1 MTTMT
6 AAKGPA
12 AVGLSDSSGMVP
24 PPPAKLRRRP
34 ALIVAALALV
44 LVGALVSA
52 WAYTSLG
59 NTQEVVVA
67 RVDVAGGQ
75 IITADDLQV
84 VRVGVDPSVKVVAA
98 NQAGSLVGQR
108 AAVNLQAGQLLVPG
122 SVTQQVFP
130 QAGMSAVGLSLTPG
144 QLPSEPLQVGDRVR
158 VVSTPGAQGDV
169 NPATLTVFEGIVVAV
184 SPREANGSTDVTVQ
198 VVQSVA
204 AELAARSATGK
215 VALVVDSRVR

>member
-6 AAKGPA
+6 AAKGSA
-12 AVGLSDSSGMVP
+12 AVGLSDSSGIVP

-98 NQAGSLVGQR
+98 NQ
-108 AAVNLQAGQLLVPG
+108 
-122 SVTQQVFP
+122 
-130 QAGMSAVGLSLTPG
+130 
-144 QLPSEPLQVGDRVR
+144 
-158 VVSTPGAQGDV
+158 
-169 NPATLTVFEGIVVAV
+169 
-184 SPREANGSTDVTVQ
+184 
-198 VVQSVA
+198 
-204 AELAARSATGK
+204 
-215 VALVVDSRVR
+215 

>member
-1 MTTMT
+1 M
-6 AAKGPA
+6 
-12 AVGLSDSSGMVP
+12 GLSDSSGMVP
-24 PPPAKLRRRP
+24 PPPARLRRRP
-34 ALIVAALALV
+34 ALIVASLALV

-130 QAGMSAVGLSLTPG
+130 EAGMSEVGLSLTAG
-144 QLPSEPLQVGDRVR
+144 QLPSEQLRVGDRVR

-169 NPATLTVFEGIVVAV
+169 NPATLVVFDGVVVAV
-184 SPREANGSTDVTVQ
+184 SSRDANGATAVTVQ
-198 VVQSVA
+198 VDQSVA
-204 AELAARSATGK
+204 AELAARAATGK
-215 VALVVDSRVR
+215 VAVVVDSRVR